1 MTETT
6 ATILAEM
13 KPVLRAALGDRFS
26 PEYVAGFVRRNRVR
40 MESMLAPIVA
50 ACARSAVVEDVATTR
65 RPTRSAKAPSFSEL
79 QAAALALTELRV
91 KGAADSITKL
101 RHQDVERV
109 LRETPSDERRQVAYV
124 LADQRPDLGSEIDEV
139 MREVLHEPENWG
151 EYGRQEIAK
160 PGTRARREATAAE
173 DAAERGRHREVF
185 AEFEFDGTRCVIF
198 LRSPGYRVR
207 VTEGGLELDLDT
219 VDGSDL
225 SMKARESLS
234 SMLGLPSSPGA
245 IREGEALVSASLR
258 DSIRQDNKWKA
269 ERVIYVFSLAARRIA
284 AADVPVAPISTR
296 APTNAP
302 SGRVNLSPAASRM
315 LAKMTDGAW
324 FLTFSR
330 KATSSISAATELR
343 DAGLAEIT
351 DHHNDEIR
359 IALPMLTVENYE
371 RASTILNAT
380 HPEWGIKRFNRDP
393 SDRGHHSYGTGSNSA
408 VLFASDFAGWV
419 VASWLPT
426 VGEVA
431 AEHVARGAYLDE
443 NRPGWRESKRAPPE
457 VEWGGGLELAGTAD
471 SLTKTLDAMLPM
483 IEEEERRDE
492 GPKPVVMASLEAGGV
507 VMLSPHGYLGTDL
520 FRTYRDATARLQ
532 YVSFPRK
539 GQRGT
544 PSTVASAVLALER
557 DGFEVRAATPDVV
570 KSLIVTG
577 GLDHALAVGP
587 PPPVEAVARPSYRT
601 SDPLLIARVQAMAD
615 DPPTSAIKYLLKTLG
630 ERGDL
635 PLQVNDWKN
644 GGKRSIDVAIEEG
657 EQKVARKLAR
667 KPKAERLRADGGERP
682 ANGPNEEHAAQA
694 LIQLANM
701 DPDKAREIND
711 EGFSKSDVATGH
723 ALARRWEA
731 TGELTGDEWDWA
743 VLVANKYRRQVGP
756 LPEPTGKS
764 KRQRSTAPEGEALSR
779 IELDLL
785 RALVAI
791 RDEADRTDGDDDEAH
806 AWARGAVVPDGK
818 HVTAALI
825 GRSVQVA
832 GLTDGHYRRL
842 SERGLLERRSTDL
855 GGGLIRVRYSIT
867 PAGVAAIATA
877 PPVDN
882 RKVAVERQR
891 STASAKERLFIGIMP
906 TGISYADRSRE
917 VDGDY
922 ARCAFL
928 PFDTLA
934 LKVAPKCPKELLGL
948 IEADAAAIIAR
959 RGEQFSI
966 STSGH
971 TVVLGSGLLD
981 TDRIPESPI
990 PKPKREP
997 AQTSSKT
1004 IRRNTNLG
1012 KQILT
1017 APAEV
1022 HAYSLNNGFS
1032 GSEVEVP
1039 RFVAMMES
1047 SIANGQDLSIRTG
1060 SRAGWYT
1067 VQFHSNLWYEVRLP
1081 DASAAEPAGHNAQAR
1096 SR

>member
-1 MTETT
+1 MNVTT
-6 ATILAEM
+6 ASQLLAEM
-13 KPVLRAALGDRFS
+13 KPALRAVLGDRFS

-50 ACARSAVVEDVATTR
+50 AGARSAVVEDVATR
-65 RPTRSAKAPSFSEL
+65 RPTKSAKAPSFSEL
-79 QAAALALTELRV
+79 KAAALALTERWV
-91 KGAADSITKL
+91 KGAADSIAKL

-284 AADVPVAPISTR
+284 ADVPVAPISTR
-296 APTNAP
+296 ALTNTP
-302 SGRVNLSPAASRM
+302 NGRVNLSPAASRM

-330 KATSSISAATELR
+330 KSTSSISAATELR
-343 DAGLAEIT
+343 DAGLADLT
-351 DHHNDEIR
+351 DHHNGEIR
-359 IALPMLTVENYE
+359 LALPMLTVENHE
-371 RASTILNAT
+371 RASTILNVT

-408 VLFASDFAGWV
+408 VLFASDFTGWV

-426 VGEVA
+426 AGEVA
-431 AEHVARGAYLDE
+431 AEHAALSAYLDE
-443 NRPGWRESKRAPPE
+443 NRPGWRERAPAQRPGDGVPE

-483 IEEEERRDE
+483 IEKEEQRQDERE
-492 GPKPVVMASLEAGGV
+492 HSGPRPTIMASHGAGGV
-507 VMLSPHGYLGTDL
+507 VLLGPHGYLPRDQFKAFWTATD
-520 FRTYRDATARLQ
+520 RL
-532 YVSFPRK
+532 YSVYPNR
-539 GQRGT
+539 RGT
-544 PSTVASAVLALER
+544 PSAAASAVLALER
-557 DGFEVRAATPDVV
+557 DGFEVRAATPEVV
-570 KSLIVTG
+570 KSLVVTG

-587 PPPVEAVARPSYRT
+587 PPPVEAGARPSYRT

-615 DPPTSAIKYLLKTLG
+615 DPPTSAIKYLVKNLR

-922 ARCAFL
+922 ASCAFL
-928 PFDTLA
+928 PFDTLV
-934 LKVAPKCPKELLGL
+934 LDVSPKCPEELRGP
-948 IEADAAAIIAR
+948 IKADAATIIAR
-959 RGEQFSI
+959 RGEQFKI
-966 STSGH
+966 SSSDQ
-971 TVVLGSGLLD
+971 TVVLGSKYVGP
-981 TDRIPESPI
+981 TP
-990 PKPKREP
+990 P
-997 AQTSSKT
+997 ASTTKT
-1004 IRRNTNLG
+1004 VRRNTNLG

-1022 HAYSLNNGFS
+1022 HAYSLGNGFS
-1032 GSEVEVP
+1032 GNEVEVP
-1039 RFVAMMES
+1039 RFVAMMANN
-1047 SIANGQDLSIRTG
+1047 IASGQDLSIRTG
-1060 SRAGWYT
+1060 PRAGWYT
-1067 VQFHSNLWYEVRLP
+1067 VQLHSNLWYEVRLP
-1081 DASAAEPAGHNAQAR
+1081 
-1096 SR
+1096 